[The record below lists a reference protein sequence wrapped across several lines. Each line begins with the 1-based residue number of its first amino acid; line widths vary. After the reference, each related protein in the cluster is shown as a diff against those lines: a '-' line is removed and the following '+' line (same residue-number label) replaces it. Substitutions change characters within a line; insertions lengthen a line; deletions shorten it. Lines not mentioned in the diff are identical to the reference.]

1 MKHTLYVSEVKQNI
15 GVFYIG
21 KINGCL
27 LYRMA
32 KADIRRITTGQSY
45 EGIQRELD
53 RSRVSAIKNYLKT
66 SFASFPNTIILNLN
80 SEYLLEQT
88 TEFLEIREDE
98 NTFSIIDGQHRLSG
112 FEDQDFKDFELPVT
126 IFIDLDIE
134 DQAYLF
140 STINSEQKSVNPS
153 LKLDLENYSK
163 VDTPKK
169 LLSQMAYAFNI
180 DEASPWKGRIKLAG
194 KKDENAPDGI
204 ISQKAFVSPILQYV
218 YDEKDTY
225 TIRDKLL
232 NHVSFSVSDYDSQ
245 TFFLWK
251 FFAEGK
257 MKYLY
262 KILFN
267 YFSAIHNILS
277 EDWYSGTSIL
287 SKTTGY
293 NAVMMLF
300 KDIYFYCDSD
310 KDFTQKHIEKY
321 LKPIGVLRGE
331 LTADKFGASG
341 TAASSKLYH
350 RMKDL
355 LYKNQV

>member
-1 MKHTLYVSEVKQNI
+1 MKHTIYVSEVKQNI

-45 EGIQRELD
+45 EGIQRELS

-80 SEYLLEQT
+80 SEHLLKQT
-88 TEFLEIREDE
+88 EAFLEIEEHE
-98 NTFSIIDGQHRLSG
+98 NAFSIIDGQHRLSG
-112 FEDQDFKDFELPVT
+112 FEDQEFEDFELPVT

-140 STINSEQKSVNPS
+140 STINSEQKPVNPS

-163 VDTPKK
+163 VETPKK
-169 LLSQMAYAFNI
+169 LLSQIAYAFNI

-194 KKDENAPDGI
+194 KKDENSPDGI

-225 TIRDKLL
+225 TIRDRLL
-232 NHVSFSVSDYDSQ
+232 KHDSFSVADYDSQ

-267 YFSAIHNILS
+267 YFSAIESILHD
-277 EDWYSGTSIL
+277 DWYNGNSIL

-300 KDIYFYCDSD
+300 RDTYFYCDLD
-310 KDFTQKHIEKY
+310 KDFTQSHIQEY
-321 LKPIGVLRGE
+321 LRPLEALRGS
-331 LTADKFGASG
+331 LTANIFGPSG
-341 TAASSKLYH
+341 IAASSYLYNK
-350 RMKDL
+350 MKDL
-355 LYKNQV
+355 L